1 MTTEDFAIVF
11 DGPAVAEHEMGV
23 SELASSL
30 LALSDAMK
38 RAAAVADPQAPSPN
52 LKIKA
57 TAPGSFEVHL
67 ELIRDT
73 GIIETALD
81 LLSGRPMTAIVN
93 VGGVLGLVGMAFGAI
108 KLVRGRPHR
117 TEPNVDGTVTITA
130 DNESVTLVAPAAAL
144 LEDPEFRAAATKMLD
159 PLDSPGFDSVALRTG
174 AGPVALV
181 TRDERHYFT
190 PVTPDVLLEDVVR
203 RARLAPLGVDF
214 GWRQW
219 RVRDLDS
226 QTQLRVSIEDQDF
239 RVAVERGDLAIG
251 KNDVLHVDLR
261 STEYVTPAG
270 EIAQRHTVTN
280 VERHE
285 RGHVEDY
292 LDL

>member
-30 LALSDAMK
+30 LALSGAMK
-38 RAAAVADPQAPSPN
+38 RAAAVADPQAPPPN

-73 GIIETALD
+73 GIIEAALD
-81 LLSGRPMTAIVN
+81 LMSGRTATAAAN
-93 VGGVLGLVGMAFGAI
+93 VGGVLGLVGLAFGAI
-108 KLVRGRPHR
+108 KWLRGRPHG
-117 TEPNVDGTVTITA
+117 TAPNVDGTVTITA

-270 EIAQRHTVTN
+270 EIAQRHTVTK

-292 LDL
+292 LDI